1 MNPLSIGTY
10 WRRHRG
16 RAALIL
22 GLSAFTTAGLYAVV
36 SAVLILFNEP
46 FPASATYL
54 QTGSLL
60 FAVGSPQ
67 LERGLV
73 AQLRVHPDIAQV
85 VPAYTYHLAIPSLIT
100 GNYYSF
106 DLLALNEAD
115 IGAVMA
121 ANGVTLQAGRLLQPR
136 TNEFMLAA
144 EMATSLG
151 LQLGDEISN
160 ATDPIRYRNLEQPL
174 RLVGI
179 LQGDIRLGL
188 ASAEY
193 LASLNSAAKPDGSM
207 LVLANAGKAR
217 AVDTFLSNTINS
229 NHTQVFTLSLQ
240 EADRA
245 RTVRTTLTLFTPIA
259 ILLSLVLM
267 AVVGVIQRM
276 DTLRRLP
283 ELGILH
289 VIGLQKQWLLRRLLL
304 ENVGLAVGGWLIGLL
319 LPIAILSLLIHY
331 LFAPHGYLTTPLQAP
346 ALWLT
351 LPIPLA
357 VLGFTV
363 ISLRRLFA
371 RLDGIALIEH
381 GELPASPTLRHGPPA
396 TLPHATQPG
405 IPLTHNPHSSVT
417 FYRRHRSRTALLVGT
432 MTLTIMAVA
441 LITFLFT
448 TSMDAS
454 FVRLGHLR
462 LLSLVAPRHTAQF
475 ASGIIAQLQSNPM
488 VERVMPTMILR
499 PFTLEIPPFSRVMLE
514 SYAVNEADLHYLVAH
529 DGLTLKAG
537 RLPKARTNE
546 VVIAEAVAQNRNL
559 KVGDMIGEY
568 TVNADAPPLPAPL
581 VITGIFARAP
591 QRQAETLLSFA
602 SLEFVQSHAA
612 FAPAEALLVTAQPGA
627 KAQLDEWLTQTVAS
641 EQIEVTTYPQALAL
655 FYQEIGTV
663 LTTLS
668 LLEGVIALIAA
679 VALGVL
685 NYLFVSQRQAEFGV
699 LHALGFG
706 RRWLIGRT
714 LRETLF
720 ITGLAWG
727 LSVVLCGVGLLY
739 LQYGLFQPRGLAL
752 DFFNPTPW
760 YYTLPVP
767 VAVLLA
773 SAITLFRFFTRLDP
787 VAVIEKA

>member
-10 WRRHRG
+10 WRRHKG
-16 RAALIL
+16 RTGLIL
-22 GLSAFTTAGLYAVV
+22 GLTAFTTAGLYAVV

-46 FPASATYL
+46 FPAAATFL
-54 QTGSLL
+54 RTGSLV

-67 LERGLV
+67 LDPGLV
-73 AQLRVHPDIAQV
+73 AQLRAQPDIAQV
-85 VPAYTYHLAIPSLIT
+85 VPARAYNLAIPSLIA

-106 DLLALNEAD
+106 DLLALNKAD
-115 IGAVMA
+115 VEVVMA
-121 ANGVTLQAGRLLQPR
+121 ANGVTLRAGRLLQPR

-144 EMATSLG
+144 EVATGLG

-160 ATDPIRYRNLEQPL
+160 EVDPIRYRNLEQPL
-174 RLVGI
+174 RLVGL
-179 LQGDIRLGL
+179 LQGNVRLGL

-193 LASLNSAAKPDGSM
+193 LSSSKLGGTQNGSM
-207 LVLANAGKAR
+207 LVLARAGRAR
-217 AVDTFLSNTINS
+217 AVDTFLSNVINS

-245 RTVRTTLTLFTPIA
+245 RANRTMMALFAPIA

-267 AVVGVIQRM
+267 AVVGAIQRM

-283 ELGILH
+283 ELGMLH
-289 VIGLQKQWLLRRLLL
+289 VIGLQKRWLLRRLLL
-304 ENVGLAVGGWLIGLL
+304 ENGGLAVGGWLIGLL
-319 LPIAILSLLIHY
+319 FPMLILSVLIGY
-331 LFAPHGYLTTPLQAP
+331 LFAPHGYLITPFQAP
-346 ALWLT
+346 AFWLT

-363 ISLRRLFA
+363 ISLQRLFG

-381 GELPASPTLRHGPPA
+381 GELPATPPLRGGRPS
-396 TLPHATQPG
+396 TQPASVQPG
-405 IPLTHNPHSSVT
+405 LPLTRNPHSFIT
-417 FYRRHRSRTALLVGT
+417 FYQRHRGRTALLVGT

-462 LLSLVAPRHTAQF
+462 LLSLVAPKHTSQF
-475 ASGIIAQLQSNPM
+475 TSGVMAQLQRNSL

-499 PFTLEIPPFSRVMLE
+499 PLSLEVPPFSRVMLE
-514 SYAVNEADLHYLVAH
+514 SYAVHEEDLHYLVAH
-529 DGLTLKAG
+529 YGLTLKAG

-546 VVIAEAVAQNRNL
+546 VIIAEAVAQNRNL
-559 KVGDMIGEY
+559 KVGDVIGEY
-568 TVNADAPPLPAPL
+568 AANADAPPLPAPL
-581 VITGIFARAP
+581 VISGIFARAP

-612 FAPAEALLVTAQPGA
+612 FAPAEALLVTAHAGA
-627 KAQLDEWLTQTVAS
+627 KAQLDDWLTQQVDN
-641 EQIEVTTYPQALAL
+641 EQIEVTTYAQALDL

-663 LTTLS
+663 ITTLS

-699 LHALGFG
+699 LHALGYG
-706 RRWLIGRT
+706 RRWLSGRT

-720 ITGLAWG
+720 ITVLAWG
-727 LSVVLCGVGLLY
+727 LSVVLCGVGLIY

-773 SAITLFRFFTRLDP
+773 SAITLVRFFTRLDP

>member
-1 MNPLSIGTY
+1 MNPLSVVSY
-10 WRRHRG
+10 WRRHKG
-16 RAALIL
+16 RAALVL

-36 SAVLILFNEP
+36 SAILILFNEP

-54 QTGSLL
+54 RTGSLL
-60 FAVGSPQ
+60 FAIGSPQ
-67 LERGLV
+67 LDRGLV
-73 AQLRVHPDIAQV
+73 AQLRAHPDIAQV

-115 IGAVMA
+115 IEAVMA

-144 EMATSLG
+144 EMATSLD

-160 ATDPIRYRNLEQPL
+160 TTDPIRYRNLEHPL

-193 LASLNSAAKPDGSM
+193 LASLNSAVKPNSSM
-207 LVLANAGKAR
+207 LVLANAGRAR
-217 AVDTFLSNTINS
+217 AVDIFLSNTINS

-245 RTVRTTLTLFTPIA
+245 RTVRTTLTLFAPIA

-304 ENVGLAVGGWLIGLL
+304 ENAGLAVGGWLIGLL

-331 LFAPHGYLTTPLQAP
+331 LFAPHGYLITPLQVP

-381 GELPASPTLRHGPPA
+381 GELPASPPLRHGPPA
-396 TLPHATQPG
+396 TQPG
-405 IPLTHNPHSSVT
+405 IPLPHNPHSSIT

-475 ASGIIAQLQSNPM
+475 ASGMIAQLQSNPV

-514 SYAVNEADLHYLVAH
+514 SYAVNEADLHYLVVH
-529 DGLTLKAG
+529 YGLTLKAG

-546 VVIAEAVAQNRNL
+546 VIIAEAVAQNRHL
-559 KVGDMIGEY
+559 KVGDVIGEY
-568 TVNADAPPLPAPL
+568 TVSADAPPLPAPL
-581 VITGIFARAP
+581 VVTGIFARAP
-591 QRQAETLLSFA
+591 QRQTETLLSFA

-627 KAQLDEWLTQTVAS
+627 KAQLDDWLIQTVAS
-641 EQIEVTTYPQALAL
+641 EQIEVTTYAQALAL

-706 RRWLIGRT
+706 RRELIGRT
-714 LRETLF
+714 LRETIF
-720 ITGLAWG
+720 ITALAWG
-727 LSVVLCGVGLLY
+727 LSVILCGVGLLY

-773 SAITLFRFFTRLDP
+773 SAITLFRFFKRLDP

>member
-1 MNPLSIGTY
+1 MNPLSVVSY
-10 WRRHRG
+10 WRRHKG
-16 RAALIL
+16 RAALVL

-36 SAVLILFNEP
+36 SAILILFNEP

-54 QTGSLL
+54 RTGSLL
-60 FAVGSPQ
+60 FAIGSPQ
-67 LERGLV
+67 LDRGLV
-73 AQLRVHPDIAQV
+73 AQLRAHPDIAQV

-115 IGAVMA
+115 IEAVMA

-160 ATDPIRYRNLEQPL
+160 TTDPIRYRNLEHPL

-179 LQGDIRLGL
+179 LQGNIRLGL

-193 LASLNSAAKPDGSM
+193 LASLNSAVKPNSSM
-207 LVLANAGKAR
+207 LVLANAGRAR
-217 AVDTFLSNTINS
+217 AVDIFLSNTINS

-245 RTVRTTLTLFTPIA
+245 RTVRTTLTLFAPIA

-319 LPIAILSLLIHY
+319 LPLAILSLLIHY
-331 LFAPHGYLTTPLQAP
+331 LFAPHGYLITPLQVP

-381 GELPASPTLRHGPPA
+381 GELPASPPLRHGPPA
-396 TLPHATQPG
+396 TQPG
-405 IPLTHNPHSSVT
+405 IPLPHNPHSSIT

-475 ASGIIAQLQSNPM
+475 ASGMIAQLQSNPV

-529 DGLTLKAG
+529 YGLTLKAG

-546 VVIAEAVAQNRNL
+546 VIIAETVAQNRHL
-559 KVGDMIGEY
+559 KVGDVIGEY
-568 TVNADAPPLPAPL
+568 TVSADAPPLPAPL
-581 VITGIFARAP
+581 VVTGIFARAP

-627 KAQLDEWLTQTVAS
+627 KAQLDDWLIQTVAS
-641 EQIEVTTYPQALAL
+641 EQIEVTTYAQALAL

-706 RRWLIGRT
+706 RRELIGRT
-714 LRETLF
+714 LRETIF
-720 ITGLAWG
+720 ITALAWG
-727 LSVVLCGVGLLY
+727 LSVILCGVGLLY